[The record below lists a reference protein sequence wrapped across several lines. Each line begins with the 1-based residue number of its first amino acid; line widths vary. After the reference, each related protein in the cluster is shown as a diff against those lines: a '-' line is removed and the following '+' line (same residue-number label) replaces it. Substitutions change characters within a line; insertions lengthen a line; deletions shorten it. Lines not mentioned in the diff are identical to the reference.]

1 MECIRAVVKHDSSK
15 IGCQERVA
23 SPTSEYK
30 CLISCSQLYG
40 NIFFKSTLSQ
50 HFILYRFQTPTAG
63 NLKKW

>member
-40 NIFFKSTLSQ
+40 NIFLKVPYLN
-50 HFILYRFQTPTAG
+50 ILFYITFRRLQRVI
-63 NLKKW
+63 